1 MNSEERNLLD
11 KTLLHDYIFAWG
23 ENAMEC
29 CVALGYLSIYNHDYH
44 SNAEYE
50 MDFENSI
57 IRVKTVRSIEAG
69 EEVFINYNGTW
80 NDKNPVWFELTGKK

>member
-1 MNSEERNLLD
+1 MNSEERRLLD
-11 KTLLHDYIFAWG
+11 KTLLHDYIFTWG
-23 ENAMEC
+23 ENEMEC
-29 CVALGYLSIYNHDYH
+29 CIALGYLSIYNHDYH

-57 IRVKTVRSIEAG
+57 IRVKTVQNIKAG

-80 NDKNPVWFELTGKK
+80 NDTKPVWFDPASEK

>member
-1 MNSEERNLLD
+1 MNSEERKLLD
-11 KTLLHDYIFAWG
+11 KTLLHDYIFTWG
-23 ENAMEC
+23 ENEMEC

-50 MDFENSI
+50 MDFDNLI

-80 NDKNPVWFELTGKK
+80 NDKNPVWFDSAEKK